1 MKNKQFLIL
10 LLLSPLLF
18 SSCELIAQEIAG
30 EKAAGA
36 EKLLEGSCVTIRDQ
50 DDNIIKTIPLTVR
63 NHYMVLE
70 S

>member
-1 MKNKQFLIL
+1 MMKNKLFTIL

-36 EKLLEGSCVTIRDQ
+36 EKLLEGKNPVS
-50 DDNIIKTIPLTVR
+50 
-63 NHYMVLE
+63 
-70 S
+70 